1 MANLYPQTQEN
12 FSQLKYAADLV
23 DTSGVVE
30 LVENWRIEDGLQT
43 GRGGRPQ
50 YVTIRTAIVL
60 WVHMALT
67 KRPQLVARMS
77 EVVAFGMKPYMRD
90 YFSLVNENVDLSTR
104 DGRMD
109 YNNDWY
115 HRIWRALER
124 VRATMEPYPEEPG
137 RVSAWANPSDGSRGR
152 GPRRRPSP

>member
-1 MANLYPQTQEN
+1 M
-12 FSQLKYAADLV
+12 
-23 DTSGVVE
+23 VE

>member
-1 MANLYPQTQEN
+1 M
-12 FSQLKYAADLV
+12 
-23 DTSGVVE
+23 
-30 LVENWRIEDGLQT
+30 
-43 GRGGRPQ
+43 
-50 YVTIRTAIVL
+50 TIRTAIVL